1 MFYVVEIDGIIRSL
15 IDTTGKANKYGK
27 PKLFKTE
34 KDAEAWIAR
43 RTYKGMTHKYEIHRL
58 EADVQI

>member
-1 MFYVVEIDGIIRSL
+1 MFYVVKIDGIVRNW

-43 RTYKGMTHKYEIHRL
+43 RTYKGMTHKYEIRRF
-58 EADVQI
+58 EG